1 MLLHGVSASAGIG
14 IGRVV
19 VVEEQT
25 LDYSGVQ
32 YAGRQA
38 EKARLQKAIEDFRQ
52 KTQEMAEDVRSRV
65 GQEEADILTGQIV
78 MLNDPFMQ
86 SQMQERID
94 GGQCAE
100 AALDEV
106 CSTYAA
112 MFAGVEDEMM
122 RQRATDVRDIRT
134 RMLSL
139 LLGVTSADIAA
150 LPQGSVLLA
159 RDLTPSMTVGIRP
172 GAAAALLTEIGSKTS
187 HCAILARALGIPAV
201 LGISG
206 AMSRLH
212 DGDTVIVDG
221 TEGLV
226 IASPD
231 ERTLG
236 EYSRRQAHS
245 EEQRRQLDIYRDR
258 PTLNADGTA
267 YRLYANIGSVAE
279 ARAACEAGAEGIGL
293 FRTEFLFMDRSS
305 MPTEA
310 EQYDIYREAADLMA
324 EKEVIIRTLD
334 VGGDKA
340 IPYLHMDKEENP
352 FLGYRAIRYSLD
364 QPDVFRVQLRALL
377 RAGAAHRNIRIML
390 PLVTGVDEVRA
401 AKAILEDCKAQLKQ
415 EGLPFDDAIE
425 LGVMIETPAAA
436 LTADLLAR
444 EAAFFSIGTNDLTQ
458 YTLAVDRGN
467 AKVEALYTTFH
478 PAVLRSIR
486 DIIKAAGQAGI
497 PVGMCGEAAAD
508 PCMIPLLLSFGLDE
522 FSVSASAVLAT
533 RKTIAGWRETDADHT
548 ASEALQLSDAAGIA
562 GYLQAV
568 CRDH

>member
-19 VVEEQT
+19 IVREQT

-32 YAGRQA
+32 YAGKQA
-38 EKARLQKAIEDFRQ
+38 EKARLQKAVEDFSQ
-52 KTQEMAEDVRSRV
+52 KTWEMADDVQKRV
-65 GQEEADILTGQIV
+65 GQKEADILTGQIA
-78 MLNDPFMQ
+78 MLNDPFML

-106 CSTYAA
+106 CTAYAA
-112 MFAGVEDEMM
+112 MFEGVEDEMM
-122 RQRATDVRDIRT
+122 RQRATDVRDIRS

-139 LLGVTSADIAA
+139 LLGVTSVDMAA

-172 GAAAALLTEIGSKTS
+172 GAVAALLTEIGSKTS
-187 HCAILARALGIPAV
+187 HSAILARALGIPAV
-201 LGISG
+201 LGIPRAVSQ
-206 AMSRLH
+206 LH

-221 TEGLV
+221 ADGLV

-236 EYSRRQAHS
+236 EYTHRQALS
-245 EEQRRQLDIYRDR
+245 EEQQRQLDVHRNR
-258 PTLNADGTA
+258 PTVNADGTA
-267 YRLYANIGSVAE
+267 YRLYANIGSLAE

-293 FRTEFLFMDRSS
+293 FRTEFLFMDRPS
-305 MPTEA
+305 MPSEA
-310 EQYDIYREAADLMA
+310 EQYDIYHEVAEMMA
-324 EKEVIIRTLD
+324 GKEVIIRTLD

-340 IPYLHMDKEENP
+340 VSYLHMEKEENP

-364 QPDVFRVQLRALL
+364 QPDVFRTQLRALL
-377 RAGAAHRNIRIML
+377 RAGAKYGNIRIML

-401 AKAILEDCKAQLKQ
+401 AKSILEDCKAALAK
-415 EGLPFDDAIE
+415 EGLPYDDAIQM
-425 LGVMIETPAAA
+425 GVMIETPAAA
-436 LTADLLAR
+436 LIADRLAR
-444 EAAFFSIGTNDLTQ
+444 EADFFSIGTNDLTQ

-467 AKVEALYTTFH
+467 AKVESLYTTFH

-486 DIIKAAGQAGI
+486 HVIAEAKQAGI

-508 PCMIPLLLSFGLDE
+508 PPMIPLLLSFGLDE

-533 RKTIAGWRETDADHT
+533 RKTIAGWREADADHV
-548 ASEALQLSDAAGIA
+548 AAEAMQLSDAAGIA